1 MKMYIKFFLYIFFS
15 IFTDDKLH
23 KNHHCVVRS
32 TYPKG
37 GYLKV
42 NKRHYHRLM
51 NLDVMPRYKP
61 KMHGDKMRIK
71 RDHSGK
77 NYEYNNISYC
87 CFHLCDEEF
96 FC

>member
-1 MKMYIKFFLYIFFS
+1 M
-15 IFTDDKLH
+15 
-23 KNHHCVVRS
+23 RS

-42 NKRHYHRLM
+42 NKKHYHRLM

-96 FC
+96 FCWGMGAQSRDPKASQQLMPSISN